1 MRYDVHFY
9 LAIVEQHIEGNLVT
23 TEADTLLWLTPA
35 QAHTRSIDGLLS
47 MLRPTQIALA
57 ELNLSKDVDQLRQ
70 FAIERDISPRLPRPV
85 LETSGEIRWDLVNAY
100 TGDVLAVNVGRAKQE
115 TTGSNE

>member
-1 MRYDVHFY
+1 M
-9 LAIVEQHIEGNLVT
+9 T

-35 QAHTRSIDGLLS
+35 EAHTRSIDGSLS

-57 ELNLSKDVDQLRQ
+57 ELNLSKDIDQLRK
-70 FAIERDISPRLPRPV
+70 FASERDISPRLPRP
-85 LETSGEIRWDLVNAY
+85 TWQASGDIRWDLVNGH
-100 TGDVLAVNVGRAKQE
+100 TGEVLAVNVGRAKQE